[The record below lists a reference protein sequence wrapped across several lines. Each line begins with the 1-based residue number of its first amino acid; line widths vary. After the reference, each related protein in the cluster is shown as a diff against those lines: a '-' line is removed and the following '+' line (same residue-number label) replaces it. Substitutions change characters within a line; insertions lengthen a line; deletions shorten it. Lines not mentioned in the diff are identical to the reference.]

1 MCVLGLLVVFDSA
14 TLWTVAHQVLQSMG
28 FFRQEYWNGFP
39 FPSPRNL
46 PHPGIKPASPVSPA
60 LQVDSLCAEPSRSL
74 FPSP

>member
-1 MCVLGLLVVFDSA
+1 MCVLGLLAVFDSA

-39 FPSPRNL
+39 FPSPRDL
-46 PHPGIKPASPVSPA
+46 PHPASPVSPA